1 MKFTLFAG
9 SLRKLSYNRKLL
21 AIAATQLKN
30 NGIEIDI
37 HDLAVLDMPVYNAEI
52 EEKGFPSG
60 VKILA
65 NAITNSDAVVI
76 SSPEYNGGMS
86 GVLKN
91 AMDWVSRIKPV
102 PWKDK
107 PLFLMAAS
115 PGALGGTRGLW
126 HGRVP
131 FEVAGCFVYPEM
143 FGLPKANEVFDDKD
157 QLKDTKTKERLYNL
171 LDAFVLFAKD
181 NSRKSKSKTS

>member
-9 SLRKLSYNRKLL
+9 SLRKGSYNRKLL
-21 AIAATQLKN
+21 AIAAQKLKN
-30 NGIEIDI
+30 DGIEIVI
-37 HDLAVLDMPVYNAEI
+37 HDLTELAMPVYNAEI
-52 EEKGFPSG
+52 EEKGFPDG
-60 VKILA
+60 VKTLA
-65 NAITNSDAVVI
+65 SAISHSDAVVI

-143 FGLPKANEVFDDKD
+143 FGLPKANEAFDDKD
-157 QLKDTKTKERLYNL
+157 QLKDPKTKERLYNL
-171 LDAFVLFAKD
+171 LDAFIPFVKNNNA
-181 NSRKSKSKTS
+181 R